1 MAANNRNDDLRK
13 LWRHISESKL
23 FLLRNISVGAAGIS
37 LAIIL
42 LLLQVGVKGIYLEV
56 SLTASAIG
64 IPFWLA
70 LASAF
75 ETYIFYGKSSYPHLR
90 TDFSMNIIALLML
103 SGSLCLIT
111 SITALIWHLS
121 LFAVQCFGISV
132 VIAVGLNYLLS
143 DNLKR
148 FSQSK
153 TNNEE
158 TDA

>member
-13 LWRHISESKL
+13 LWHHISESKL
-23 FLLRNISVGAAGIS
+23 FLLRNISVGASGIS

-64 IPFWLA
+64 IPFWLG
-70 LASAF
+70 LASVF

-90 TDFSMNIIALLML
+90 TDFSINIIALLML
-103 SGSLCLIT
+103 SGSLCFIT

-132 VIAVGLNYLLS
+132 VIAIGLNYLLS

-153 TNNEE
+153 TNNEG
-158 TDA
+158 TDT